1 MKKIFLILA
10 ILFFTSS
17 LQAGTIYKWV
27 DKEGGVHFTDDLSQV
42 PPSYLDRVET
52 EESKDVKG
60 GVTPPPSQAVTPE
73 NKEEETTTDI
83 YGQDEDWWRDQV
95 RPWKEQLKE
104 STENLEKAQKKFT
117 EKTEELSQKN
127 LGSRARLKVES
138 DKFKE
143 EKAKYEAQIAKANE
157 MLRKLSKEAADS
169 KANPDW
175 LK

>member
-1 MKKIFLILA
+1 MKEIFLILV
-10 ILFFTSS
+10 ILIFTSS

-27 DKEGGVHFTDDLSQV
+27 DKEGVIHFTDDLTQV
-42 PPSYLDRVET
+42 PPSYREQVET

-60 GVTPPPSQAVTPE
+60 EVAPPAPQAVPRE
-73 NKEEETTTDI
+73 SKEEETTTDI
-83 YGQDEDWWRDQV
+83 YGRDEDWWRDQV
-95 RPWKEQLKE
+95 RPWKERLKE
-104 STENLEKAQKKFT
+104 ANENLEEARKKFT

-127 LGSRARLKVES
+127 LGSRARYKVES

-143 EKAKYEAQIAKANE
+143 EKAKYEAQIAEANE
-157 MLRKLSKEAADS
+157 MLRKLSKEAAES